1 MCTEPAAQ
9 MARLPPTTLL
19 YGDRDFHYYIP
30 TLPEALK
37 AVKAMVKAAT
47 GHGSVALGFAL
58 RADHHLYVD
67 NPSGFHQMAA
77 RALA

>member
-37 AVKAMVKAAT
+37 AVKAAT